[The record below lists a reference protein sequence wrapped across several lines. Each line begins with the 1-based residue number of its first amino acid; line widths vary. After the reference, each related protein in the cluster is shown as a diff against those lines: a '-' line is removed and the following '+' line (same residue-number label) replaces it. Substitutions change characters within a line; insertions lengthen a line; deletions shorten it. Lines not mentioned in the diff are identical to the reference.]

1 MSLHLMLYT
10 LKAALRDK
18 IILSFALMFLLV
30 ISLSFIMGDAAVIE
44 KDQFALIFMAG
55 FLRFVCVTG
64 LVLFIVFFI
73 RRCYEARDIEFILS
87 RPVSKTQ
94 LIMSYLMAFFTL
106 AFLAALSCWLSLAA
120 LLPSENIFGYTIW
133 ALSLLLELCVISS
146 AAFFFSMS
154 LSSAVVAAFA
164 SFAFYALARMMGQ
177 LLGIVDHNA
186 ASGTI
191 TQSMEWIMQIISAL
205 TPRLDLL
212 AQSEWLLYGLQE
224 NTSFIIPMV
233 SACVYILLLCT
244 ATYIDLSRKQ
254 F

>member
-1 MSLHLMLYT
+1 MLYT

-18 IILSFALMFLLV
+18 IILSFALMFLVV

-64 LVLFIVFFI
+64 LILFIVFFI
-73 RRCYEARDIEFILS
+73 RRCHEARDIEFILS
-87 RPVSKTQ
+87 RPVSKMQ
-94 LIMSYLMAFFTL
+94 LILSYLIAFFTL
-106 AFLAALSCWLSLAA
+106 AFFASLACWFCLA
-120 LLPSENIFGYTIW
+120 GLSAGENILGYTIW
-133 ALSLLLELCVISS
+133 ALSLLLELCIISS
-146 AAFFFSMS
+146 TAFFFSMS

-177 LLGIVDHNA
+177 LLGIIDHNA
-186 ASGTI
+186 TSGI
-191 TQSMEWIMQIISAL
+191 FTQSMEWIMQIISAL

-224 NTSFIIPMV
+224 NTSYLVPMI
-233 SACVYILLLCT
+233 SACIYILLLYV
-244 ATYIDLSRKQ
+244 ATYMDLLRKQ